1 MSQRIYKHGQGT
13 DEAHKRDS
21 ALFAQLLTAHL
32 QLKRETKILA
42 NGILASTTSENPD
55 LVTVLQQHVV
65 GMEQRFA
72 AGRAIRSWDPLF
84 AALFEF
90 RHQINMTYRLIEQGV
105 EAEITADDPKLI
117 ELIHCH
123 DATLHQFVDF
133 GYEKSGEISPHPNWL
148 KETP

>member
-1 MSQRIYKHGQGT
+1 MSQRIYKHGQGS
-13 DEAHKRDS
+13 DQAHQRDS
-21 ALFAQLLTAHL
+21 ALFAQLLNAHQ
-32 QLKRETKILA
+32 QLKRKTKSLP
-42 NGILASTTSENPD
+42 NGIVATTTSDNPA
-55 LVTVLQQHVV
+55 LVDVLQQHVI

-90 RHQINMTYRLIEQGV
+90 RQQINMTYRIIEQGV

-117 ELIHCH
+117 ELIHYH

-133 GYEKSGEISPHPNWL
+133 GYEKSGEISPHPTWL
-148 KETP
+148 KDTP